1 MGRPVYLEPRRAR
14 RARTAPPR
22 PHRPV
27 RTAPSAPPLPSHRD
41 APARFATIPPMAD
54 LSVSLAGVPLANPV
68 VLAAGTCG
76 YVREIA
82 DALPLARLGAITTK
96 SITAE
101 SREGNAPWRIIDSP
115 AGMLNAIGL
124 ANVGLERF
132 MREKLPEARGLPCK
146 LIGSVA
152 GHSVDEYLAVAAA
165 FDGANEIAAI
175 ELNVSCP
182 NTADG
187 LQFGE
192 HPGALTALLREVKP
206 RVGSKPLFVKLSPNV
221 GDIVAMAKAAVDGG
235 AQALVVANTFS
246 AMAIDV
252 ETRAPRLSR
261 GRGGLSGP
269 GIHPIVVR
277 MVHDVYRAVARDA
290 KVPIIALGGVSN
302 WRDAAEFILA
312 GATATAMGTALF
324 IDPRAPLRVVDGLER
339 WVERQGCRSISEL
352 VGAVA
357 DGAKA

>member
-1 MGRPVYLEPRRAR
+1 
-14 RARTAPPR
+14 
-22 PHRPV
+22 
-27 RTAPSAPPLPSHRD
+27 
-41 APARFATIPPMAD
+41 MAEMT
-54 LSVSLAGVPLANPV
+54 VNLAGVSLANPV

-76 YVREIA
+76 YVREMA
-82 DALPLARLGAITTK
+82 DALPLGRLGAITTK

-124 ANVGLERF
+124 ANVGIERF
-132 MREKLPEARGLPCK
+132 MQEKLPDARGLPCK
-146 LIGSVA
+146 LFGSVA
-152 GHSVDEYLAVAAA
+152 GHSVDEYLAVASK
-165 FDGANEIAAI
+165 FDRAPEIAAV

-182 NTADG
+182 NTSDG

-192 HPGALTALLREVKP
+192 HPEALRALLREVKP
-206 RVGSKPLFVKLSPNV
+206 AVRTKPLFVKLSPNV
-221 GDIVAMAKAAVDGG
+221 GDIVAMAKAAIDGG

-252 ETRAPRLSR
+252 DTRAPRLSR

-277 MVHDVYRAVARDA
+277 MIHDVYHRVARDA
-290 KVPIIALGGVSN
+290 KVPVIGLGGVSN

-312 GATATAMGTALF
+312 GASAVAMGTALF
-324 IDPRAPLRVVDGLER
+324 IDPRAPLRVVDGLSK
-339 WVERQGCRSISEL
+339 WVDKQGCRSVAEL
-352 VGAVA
+352 VGAVK
-357 DGAKA
+357 DGARAG

>member
-1 MGRPVYLEPRRAR
+1 
-14 RARTAPPR
+14 
-22 PHRPV
+22 
-27 RTAPSAPPLPSHRD
+27 
-41 APARFATIPPMAD
+41 MAEMT
-54 LSVSLAGVPLANPV
+54 VNLAGVPLANPV

-82 DALPLARLGAITTK
+82 DALPLGRLGAITTK

-124 ANVGLERF
+124 ANVGLDRF
-132 MREKLPEARGLPCK
+132 MREKLPDAHGLPCK
-146 LIGSVA
+146 LFGSVA
-152 GHSVDEYLAVAAA
+152 GHSVDEYLAVSSA
-165 FDGANEIAAI
+165 FDGASEIAAV

-182 NTADG
+182 NTSDG

-192 HPGALTALLREVKP
+192 HPEALRALLREVKP
-206 RVGSKPLFVKLSPNV
+206 AVRTKPLFVKLSPNV
-221 GDIVAMAKAAVDGG
+221 GDIVAMATAAIDGG

-252 ETRAPRLSR
+252 DTREPRLSR

-277 MVHDVYRAVARDA
+277 MVNDVYRSVARDA
-290 KVPIIALGGVSN
+290 KVPVIGLGGVSN

-312 GATATAMGTALF
+312 GASAVAMGTALF
-324 IDPRAPLRVVDGLER
+324 IDPRAPLRVVDGLSK
-339 WVERQGCRSISEL
+339 WVDKQGCRSVAEL
-352 VGAVA
+352 VGAVK
-357 DGAKA
+357 DGAQVQAKV